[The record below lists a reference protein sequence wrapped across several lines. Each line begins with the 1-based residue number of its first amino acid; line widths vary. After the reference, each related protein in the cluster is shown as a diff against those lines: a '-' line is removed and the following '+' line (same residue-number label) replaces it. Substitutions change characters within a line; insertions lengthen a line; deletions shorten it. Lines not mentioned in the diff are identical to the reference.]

1 MDEPLYYEDLSV
13 GQGFLS
19 RAEAIGRDRI
29 VAFAQEFDPQ
39 PQHLDEDA
47 ARGSMFGELVAS
59 GWHTAALTMR
69 LQLDCV
75 VGRFPGGSLGAQIDT
90 LAWLRPVRPGDLL
103 RAKVEVMQ
111 MRPSRSRPDR
121 GLVTFRTTTL
131 NQREEP
137 VQVMTASVLV
147 PRRPQGGAGQAMEAG
162 PVS

>member
-1 MDEPLYYEDLSV
+1 MNDAIYYDDLAV
-13 GQGFLS
+13 GQVFMS

-29 VAFAQEFDPQ
+29 VAFGQEFDPQ
-39 PQHLDEDA
+39 PQHLDEDT

-69 LQLDCV
+69 LQLDSLM
-75 VGRFPGGSLGAQIDT
+75 GRFPGGSLGAQVDK

-103 RAKVEVMQ
+103 RARAEIMD

-121 GLVTFRTTTL
+121 GLLTIQTTTL
-131 NQREEP
+131 NQRDEA
-137 VQVMTASVLV
+137 VQVMTAAVLA
-147 PRRPQGGAGQAMEAG
+147 PRRPRGEAD

>member
-1 MDEPLYYEDLSV
+1 MDDPLYYEDLSV
-13 GQGFLS
+13 GQTFLS
-19 RAEAIGRDRI
+19 RAEVIGRDRI
-29 VAFAQEFDPQ
+29 VTFAQEFDPQ
-39 PQHLDEDA
+39 PQHLHEEA

-69 LQLDCV
+69 LQLDSV
-75 VGRFPGGSLGAQIDT
+75 AGRFPGGSLGAQIDT

-103 RAKVEVMQ
+103 RAKVEVME

-121 GLVTFRTTTL
+121 GLVTMRTTTL
-131 NQREEP
+131 NQRDEP

-147 PRRPQGGAGQAMEAG
+147 PRRPQGGDSQAGAG

>member
-1 MDEPLYYEDLSV
+1 MYYEDLSV
-13 GQGFLS
+13 GQVFLS
-19 RAEAIGRDRI
+19 RAEAIARDRI

-69 LQLDCV
+69 LQFEAV
-75 VGRFPGGSLGAQIDT
+75 VSRFPGGSLGAQIDT

-103 RAKVEVMQ
+103 RAKIEVME
-111 MRPSRSRPDR
+111 MRPSRSRPER
-121 GLVTFRTTTL
+121 GVVTMRTTTL
-131 NQREEP
+131 NQRDEP
-137 VQVMTASVLV
+137 VQAMTASVLV
-147 PRRPQGGAGQAMEAG
+147 PRHPQGGAG